1 MKKVSLLATLCL
13 VASVGFAQKKNVSS
27 ALSEAN
33 AEKPKF
39 GEAINLIDA
48 AMQNPETDKDAKTFY
63 VAGYIQL
70 KQFEAERNKTLLQQ
84 QANDAVMYNSLL
96 NMYNYYTKA
105 YDLDQLPDE
114 KGKVKPKFVKK
125 MTADL
130 TGIYP
135 NFINGGVYFND
146 QKDYKKAYE
155 LFNTYTELPNN
166 PMMKDIEWSKDTLM
180 KDIKYYTCLMAV
192 QSEDSKL
199 AISTLERFK
208 NDEYK
213 GNELLQFLCF
223 EYEKQQDT
231 TQLVNTLQEG
241 AKRYPSE
248 PYFIQNLINM
258 YLKTGKMN
266 EAIAYLDE
274 AIKLDPNNANYYN
287 VKGAILEEQKDIQGA
302 LAAFQQA
309 EKVDPNNAE
318 TYNNIGRVYY
328 NQAVAKDEEVSQIRD
343 NKKYEAEKALLN
355 PMFEK
360 AIPYFQKAHE
370 LNPTERSYMI
380 VLRSIYYK
388 LDMTKEYDAMEQELN
403 K

>member
-39 GEAINLIDA
+39 GEAISLIDA
-48 AMQNPETDKDAKTFY
+48 AMQNPETDKEAKTYY
-63 VAGYIQL
+63 VAGYVQL

-96 NMYNYYTKA
+96 SMYNYYTKA

-130 TGIYP
+130 TSIYP

-166 PMMKDIEWSKDTLM
+166 PMMKDIEWAKDTLM

-192 QSEDSKL
+192 QSEDSEL

-223 EYEKQQDT
+223 EYEKQKDT
-231 TQLVNTLQEG
+231 TKLINTLQEG
-241 AKRYPSE
+241 AKRYASE

-287 VKGAILEEQKDIQGA
+287 VKGAILEE
-302 LAAFQQA
+302 
-309 EKVDPNNAE
+309 
-318 TYNNIGRVYY
+318 
-328 NQAVAKDEEVSQIRD
+328 
-343 NKKYEAEKALLN
+343 
-355 PMFEK
+355 
-360 AIPYFQKAHE
+360 
-370 LNPTERSYMI
+370 
-380 VLRSIYYK
+380 
-388 LDMTKEYDAMEQELN
+388 
-403 K
+403 